1 MKSLPF
7 KTPSPTQKTN
17 THTHKKKCRHDKWK
31 VSNIKSLK

>member
-17 THTHKKKCRHDKWK
+17 THTHKRNVGMTNGKYPT
-31 VSNIKSLK
+31 